1 MPLLHHTAE
10 PRIGMPQQKRQKKL
24 SVGAVR
30 GRWPLMMAGC
40 AARRAAVV
48 AASVEGLGPFKLVPF
63 YFKLSFKFKL
73 KYFGSCLR

>member
-1 MPLLHHTAE
+1 
-10 PRIGMPQQKRQKKL
+10 MPQQKRQKKL

-48 AASVEGLGPFKLVPF
+48 AASVEGLGPFKVPF
-63 YFKLSFKFKL
+63 QAPRFKFYYLSFKL
-73 KYFGSCLR
+73 KYFGWICVCDEGVIL